1 MPLNESAWPE
11 DTPLSQTGQTL
22 FTCADR
28 IIQTG
33 PKFRKSGRV
42 DYLLNVVE

>member
-22 FTCADR
+22 FTYVDR

-33 PKFRKSGRV
+33 VKFRKSGRA
-42 DYLLNVVE
+42 DYSLNVVE